1 MNLKIGAA
9 KANLEKHATLN
20 HVLSGKFAKAQAD
33 IDALT
38 AQIDKLQMELN
49 QESTLL
55 KLKEV
60 DFNRVS
66 KENVQILKS
75 RETIQK
81 KFLAA
86 EMEKAALSKDVAK
99 LR

>member
-1 MNLKIGAA
+1 MKIGAA
-9 KANLEKHATLN
+9 KANLERQVTQN
-20 HVLSGKFAKAQAD
+20 NVTNGKLTKAQAD

-38 AQIDKLQMELN
+38 VQNDKLQIELN

-60 DFNRVS
+60 DYNRIA
-66 KENVQILKS
+66 KENSQLLKS
-75 RETIQK
+75 RETLQK
-81 KFLAA
+81 KLVTT
-86 EMEKAALSKDVAK
+86 ETEKTNLVKEVAK

>member
-1 MNLKIGAA
+1 MKIGAA
-9 KANLEKHATLN
+9 KANLERQVTQN
-20 HVLSGKFAKAQAD
+20 NVTNGKLAKAQAD

-38 AQIDKLQMELN
+38 VQNDKLQIELN

-60 DFNRVS
+60 DYNRIA
-66 KENVQILKS
+66 KENSQLLKS
-75 RETIQK
+75 RETLQK
-81 KFLAA
+81 KLVAT
-86 EMEKAALSKDVAK
+86 ETEKTDVTKEVAK